1 MNRPLRRAF
10 TLVEVLTVVL
20 ILGIVGA
27 AATAYIGGRGDLA
40 VAGEAR
46 RFVTGVQ
53 FSQNLAI
60 AKRKPHYIVEQDGWL
75 AVYTREGSTWVP
87 VDHPA
92 GGGLVGIDLRGNVTR
107 DDALFGTRPVLGFDE
122 TGQPFLSDNT
132 GALRE
137 PLASSASV
145 VLRSGEHT
153 LEIFVEPVTG
163 EVSIR

>member
-1 MNRPLRRAF
+1 MKVALRRAF

-53 FSQNLAI
+53 FAQNLAV
-60 AKRKPHYIVEQDGWL
+60 AKREPHFVVEQDGWL
-75 AVYTREGSTWVP
+75 ALYTRQGGSWIP
-87 VDHPA
+87 VEHPA
-92 GGGLVGIDLRGNVTR
+92 GGGRVGIELGGDVFR
-107 DDALFGTRPVLGFDE
+107 DDSLFGNRPVLGFDE
-122 TGQPFLSDNT
+122 GGQPFLSDNT
-132 GALRE
+132 GSLRE
-137 PLASSASV
+137 PLADSASV
-145 VLRSGEHT
+145 VLRSGDFT